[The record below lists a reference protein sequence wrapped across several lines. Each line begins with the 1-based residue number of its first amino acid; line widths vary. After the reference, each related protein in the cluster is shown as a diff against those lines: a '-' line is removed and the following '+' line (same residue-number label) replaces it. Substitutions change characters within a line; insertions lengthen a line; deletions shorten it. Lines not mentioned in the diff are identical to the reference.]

1 MNEVFSMWKKM
12 KMVVLA
18 ALCAALYA
26 ALLIP
31 FKGFVLIQG
40 ITEFRPASALPVAM
54 GLLFGP
60 AGAWGAAIG
69 NLVGDFFGS
78 LSAGSLFGFVGNFM
92 FAYVPYKL
100 WINLGLV
107 PKNDREPDLKSKR
120 KIAAYVTVAVLGSL
134 ACALVIAW
142 GLDVLGMV
150 PFAALGSIISLND
163 SIPAAVLGIPI
174 LIFLYPVIKRWNLL
188 WTDVMNEEDIPV
200 AGGLSGIGGILMT
213 VSILVGMTGGF
224 IMASG
229 AGQAFLYQGFA
240 AGGEVGSLGV
250 FLVAGMGAAGL
261 VLSGFLQSMP
271 GKK

>member
-18 ALCAALYA
+18 VLCAALYA

-107 PKNDREPDLKSKR
+107 AKPDREPDLKSKR
-120 KIAAYVTVAVLGSL
+120 KIAAFVIVAVLGSL

-142 GLDVLGMV
+142 GLDVLRMV
-150 PFAALGSIISLND
+150 PFAALGSIIFLNN
-163 SIPAAVLGIPI
+163 SIPAIVLGIPMMI
-174 LIFLYPVIKRWNLL
+174 VLYPRIKGWNLL
-188 WTDVMNEEDIPV
+188 WTDIMNAEDIPA
-200 AGGLSGIGGILMT
+200 AGGMSGIGGILMT
-213 VSILVGMTGGF
+213 VSILVGMIGGF
-224 IMASG
+224 IMASA
-229 AGQAFLYQGFA
+229 AGQAFLYRGFG
-240 AGGEVGSLGV
+240 AGGEVGSFGV
-250 FLVAGMGAAGL
+250 LLVAGMGTAGL
-261 VLSGFLQSMP
+261 VLSCFIQSMP
-271 GKK
+271 VKK